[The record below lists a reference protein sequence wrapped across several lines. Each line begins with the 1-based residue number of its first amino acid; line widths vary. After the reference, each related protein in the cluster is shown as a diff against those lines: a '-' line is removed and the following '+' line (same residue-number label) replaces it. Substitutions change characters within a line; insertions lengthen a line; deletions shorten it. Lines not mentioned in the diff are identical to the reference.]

1 MDKAKWST
9 NSGDKAS
16 WSAYYREIAKEE
28 YNPDYYDDGAVATM
42 HLGGALLILQMQRN
56 GEWSVIGLEETN
68 NGYSRKR
75 NGEET
80 SYEDGKLRVSGERKN
95 DGHMGT
101 QGRTGSD
108 RANRSPAGQRS
119 DSEGNGEIRAADY
132 EKNGGENASDKVT
145 GKFSQDLEELD
156 ALRKENERLK
166 NRVEHWKGQLR
177 QTTPETRS
185 VRQGDIDRLARQL
198 VKDFGGTLKAS
209 DISGRLKA
217 LGDLI
222 VRGGDG

>member
-1 MDKAKWST
+1 MVNDFRDKVNWP
-9 NSGDKAS
+9 
-16 WSAYYREIAKEE
+16 AYYREIAKEE
-28 YNPDYYDDGAVATM
+28 YNPDYHDGAVIGTEEAKDARPYATGTKRTGAADAAKNGREGFSGKREIDGV
-42 HLGGALLILQMQRN
+42 HGNAGRPGAGGGAGRN
-56 GEWSVIGLEETN
+56 I
-68 NGYSRKR
+68 
-75 NGEET
+75 
-80 SYEDGKLRVSGERKN
+80 
-95 DGHMGT
+95 
-101 QGRTGSD
+101 
-108 RANRSPAGQRS
+108 GQRS
-119 DSEGNGEIRAADY
+119 DGAGDGEGGPAHSENSLSQ
-132 EKNGGENASDKVT
+132 NAERQGLT